1 MLRKMKDLKGC
12 SIGARDGD
20 IGEANDF
27 IFDDKNWTVRYLVA
41 DTNRWCPDARC

>member
-1 MLRKMKDLKGC
+1 MLRKMKDLKGF

-27 IFDDKNWTVRYLVA
+27 IFDEKLDGAIFGRGHQSLVA
-41 DTNRWCPDARC
+41 RT